1 MKHIFLSTEVHN
13 TYNSSLS
20 ATYKPNGTEFS
31 IQYGTGA
38 MDGFLSTDVLG
49 VAGVQVM
56 DQTFAEAVNEPGV
69 TFVAGRFDGILGMA
83 YPSISVQ
90 GVVPM
95 FQNMIAQ
102 KLVEEPVFSFWINR
116 LLASRSL
123 KQHTTIPFC
132 ILNYA
137 HTLDTSQYLL

>member
-1 MKHIFLSTEVHN
+1 MLILSYNSLNFLNKWSNIYFLTEVHN

-31 IQYGTGA
+31 IQYGSGA
-38 MDGFLSTDVLG
+38 MDGFLSTDILG

-69 TFVAGRFDGILGMA
+69 SFAAGRFDGILGMS

-102 KLVEEPVFSFWINR
+102 GLVDEPIFSFWVNR
-116 LLASRSL
+116 
-123 KQHTTIPFC
+123 
-132 ILNYA
+132 
-137 HTLDTSQYLL
+137 

>member
-1 MKHIFLSTEVHN
+1 
-13 TYNSSLS
+13 
-20 ATYKPNGTEFS
+20 
-31 IQYGTGA
+31 

-69 TFVAGRFDGILGMA
+69 TFAAGRFDGILGMA

-102 KLVEEPVFSFWINR
+102 GLVEEPVFSFWINR
-116 LLASRSL
+116 LLALRSFKQNTL
-123 KQHTTIPFC
+123 KFLVFYIIH
-132 ILNYA
+132 
-137 HTLDTSQYLL
+137 S